1 VSLYNLLHGENP
13 IGAALLACLNLTME
27 DVGRYRDAWLE
38 RDIFFDN
45 AVQFFRL
52 DADTLK
58 GTLDSVRTGESPQLM
73 RGPLG
78 SNEHRKSGR
87 RRG

>member
-1 VSLYNLLHGENP
+1 MSLYNLLHGENP

-38 RDIFFDN
+38 RDIFFNN

-58 GTLDSVRTGESPQLM
+58 PWLD
-73 RGPLG
+73 
-78 SNEHRKSGR
+78 
-87 RRG
+87 